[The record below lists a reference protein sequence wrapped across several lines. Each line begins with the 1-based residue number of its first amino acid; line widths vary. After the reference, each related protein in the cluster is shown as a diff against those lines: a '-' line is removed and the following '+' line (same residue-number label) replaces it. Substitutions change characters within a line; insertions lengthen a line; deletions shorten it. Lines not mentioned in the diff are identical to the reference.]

1 MQTPLQNDEM
11 RNDPK
16 NYIGGILY
24 FNHHDK
30 RVILPK
36 RNRYLGWTFN
46 FAHPYTYV
54 IIAFLIAVFIIID
67 RFLL

>member
-1 MQTPLQNDEM
+1 MQTSLQDDEM

-16 NYIGGILY
+16 NYIGGLLY

-46 FAHPYTYV
+46 FAHPYTYLIFAITLIVLV
-54 IIAFLIAVFIIID
+54 ILD
-67 RFLL
+67 KLLF

>member
-1 MQTPLQNDEM
+1 MQTSLQDDEM
-11 RNDPK
+11 HNDPK
-16 NYIGGILY
+16 NYIGGLLY

-46 FAHPYTYV
+46 FAHPYTYLIFTIILIVLV
-54 IIAFLIAVFIIID
+54 ILD
-67 RFLL
+67 KLLF